1 MEVQH
6 IWKSKDLTQENF
18 ELLLKHHFKD
28 PNLKV
33 TEVKP
38 NWVKHEELEK
48 GEHYQ
53 STMKT
58 MIVKIQD
65 RNDLRAKAVHQRT
78 FDNFSCQIAKTKF
91 GLCQRSLLVHGSL
104 SSIVTNLPWNVQLY
118 TKLFLS
124 SFGLRHKL

>member
-1 MEVQH
+1 MTLSIIACIITKSSLCTHESFQEQVFSFILTKMEVQH
-6 IWKSKDLTQENF
+6 IRKTKDLTQENF
-18 ELLLKHHFKD
+18 ELLFKHHFKD

-33 TEVKP
+33 TE
-38 NWVKHEELEK
+38 VKHEELEK

-91 GLCQRSLLVHGSL
+91 GLCQRSLLVH
-104 SSIVTNLPWNVQLY
+104 
-118 TKLFLS
+118 
-124 SFGLRHKL
+124 

>member
-91 GLCQRSLLVHGSL
+91 GLCQRSLLVHWSL
-104 SSIVTNLPWNVQLY
+104 AYPA
-118 TKLFLS
+118 LS
-124 SFGLRHKL
+124 PIYPECPTLHPTVS